1 MKNPRDLDSGTG
13 LFGPGSLVWIPCPKE
28 VWRPGVVS
36 RVDDSQISVKVSNVV
51 DELTLEEVSE
61 EVVFKLPLEVG
72 SNMAGGQLHIRA
84 AEQLSDCGV
93 VTPDDLCELTHLHQ
107 PSILHAINSRFDLD
121 KIYTFTG
128 PILIAV
134 NPYRTL
140 EGFYS
145 MEMIQK
151 FRLKSNSDI
160 PHVFSVTNKAYTGV
174 CTQKKSQTILISGE
188 SGAGKTETT
197 KFVLQFLTVVGSSNN
212 SVSSGIVDSGTGN
225 EKRYSFVEDQII
237 QSNPLLEAFG
247 NSQTLRNNNSSRFG
261 KFIEIQFSEL
271 TSNSTLESDSSSMC
285 ISSACTNTYLLEKVR
300 VCHQQKGERNFHIFY
315 QLCSA
320 AKHIISQGS
329 SHEGNLIYRFP
340 SHNTESILFSRKNSE
355 NIVLNPHLAQLREQL
370 FSNPMEIDLSHIVSE
385 KNFKYLEGSECQETD
400 FHQFERTLYAVRTM
414 GITNDQLYNIIKII
428 KAVMFLGNITFIE
441 NEGESSIPHES
452 CFQDLEI
459 VSSLLSIPKDGIV
472 RLLTRRKIQ
481 LREGEILKHLS
492 VQEAETTKDAVSK
505 ALYSL
510 VFDYILH
517 LVNTQISRARENEAN
532 DAHQEKDKKDLYCG
546 ILDIFGFECFPN
558 NSFEQLCINFANERL
573 QQIFNDYIFNIE
585 QDLYIQEDISWDPID
600 FPDNGDCVQLLQ
612 QQKPV
617 LGILPAIDEEC
628 FVPQGSNIGLLNK
641 LVKEYSGKNTRFD
654 IVKKKPN
661 NFVVVHYAGPV
672 SYCVDNFIEK
682 NKDQLS
688 HYSTEVLSS
697 SENPWVSDL
706 IKAKFSDHVLDS
718 ESNTKSKRQQT
729 LGSSFRNQLNK
740 LISTI
745 KQTNPHFIRCI
756 KPNSNNSPDE
766 FDRISVSEQLKYGG
780 VLQAIQVSRAGYPV
794 RFPHFEFL
802 LDYMILFSPCGQL
815 SISKS
820 RDEYGKWCRSI
831 LNSGK
836 VQETKNVTSLSKS
849 NNIRKSQ
856 IIELMENLNSS
867 GLISKY
873 EQTTQWAVG
882 LTRVFLKIEAFRDL
896 EQLRVR
902 VRDTASTK
910 IQSLWRMILCRNQ
923 YRKAIKAIITIQS
936 IWKGVLSRRRFKL
949 LLKEKAALKI
959 QTIFRGHIA
968 RQKLKCMQLCVKM
981 IQSRWRVYL
990 RRKEAEEKLYIRR
1003 VCLIQSTFRMYLQRR
1018 YFIRLSG
1025 SVLKAQILWRGK
1037 LARRQFQ
1044 KLKEEKN
1051 EFSELFAKYQE
1062 ALIEIQKLKGNCSR
1076 LEDQLYKALSERNSL
1091 KDEREQLNQELLA
1104 RKAEER
1110 TVSDLGTISDS
1121 IDHDNNQD
1129 QNQNK
1134 NQVSQNIDSSNSIL
1148 GVSSQIQS
1156 QREEKE
1162 VANGLE
1168 ISKQQEIIKRLLRLS
1183 SYPFSKLGLL
1193 ESIPEILFPR
1203 DSRSIVLNYQDRQI
1217 GLLLAGSS
1225 GSGDKQLLKKF
1236 MDEIGAGSVDENN
1249 LQVFTI
1255 ELSNIPGAH
1264 VISSQEYLKGAC
1276 YGPEGSN
1283 HRVRESSVGERWPLN
1298 IMSITALEEDE
1309 SRQQI
1314 ESFLTRTRVA
1324 IFVYDVAN
1332 IESFKALEEG
1342 TGNHDFLIFRK
1353 AIENGCK
1360 VILFGSLYRVI
1371 HESAKIEVDIEQ
1383 VRKISSDLDI
1393 ISIESDSISSLI
1405 SSIVGII
1412 NTRNHLDI
1420 KITQQTEGIPFGAE
1434 NNTLR
1439 DEMVDK
1445 DKLALTL
1452 ERNTMQQKHLNN
1464 SLFSKFNDGIRA
1476 FGLRIPKFPV
1486 PKITLDRNEF
1496 LIPTLDLEEAANI
1509 TQVEK
1514 QGGIGPVINI
1524 KDDQNSSVTHIVFCR
1539 DIPTEP
1545 HTMLLVARKNGVIHA
1560 YYCYKTRLE
1569 DNIADENS
1577 SLEWSGRVEEAYS
1590 RKAHNRAIT
1599 SLALSPDESEF
1610 LSTSIDMTVR
1620 RFLTATGHAI
1630 SLFSDN
1636 SPVLV
1641 GSYLPF
1647 LPSLFIVSSSK
1658 PLLRIVNVDV
1668 GVAQK
1673 IKTDSTIR
1681 ALCFDSTGIYCFAA
1695 CKEGRIYV
1703 LVNIAAKS
1711 SSRTS
1716 TETDFRFTDKRG
1728 MQVCSRAITNMLY
1741 VHGSS
1746 DYSNI
1751 RKTHANSAIGAG
1763 FGGLSSLLPVLVV
1776 NAADSTITIIDIR
1789 LQAPTGQ
1796 IDISNVPHVVLQVR
1810 FRIPNPHSLM
1820 PLRSCFSSRNGL
1832 WVASAAEDC
1841 SVRVFQLNNDSCEKE
1856 NLALVGHSAPVIS
1869 TAVNA
1874 SSTLLASG
1882 DADGIVI
1889 IWRRFSSR
1897 S

>member
-1 MKNPRDLDSGTG
+1 MQNSRDLDSGTG
-13 LFGPGSLVWIPCPKE
+13 LFGQGSLVWIPCPKE

-36 RVDDSQISVKVSNVV
+36 RVDDSQIIVKVTNTV
-51 DELTLEEVSE
+51 DDLTLEEVSE
-61 EVVFKLPLEVG
+61 EVIFKLPLEVG
-72 SNMAGGQLHIRA
+72 SNITGGQLHIRA

-134 NPYRTL
+134 NPYRDL
-140 EGFYS
+140 DGFYS

-151 FRLKSNSDI
+151 FRSKSTFDV
-160 PHVFSVTNKAYTGV
+160 PHVFTVANKAYSGV
-174 CTQKKSQTILISGE
+174 CSQRKSQTILISGE

-197 KFVLQFLTVVGSSNN
+197 KFVLQFLTVVGSSQNISNSSSGN
-212 SVSSGIVDSGTGN
+212 SVNGV
-225 EKRYSFVEDQII
+225 EKRYSFIEDQII

-247 NSQTLRNNNSSRFG
+247 NSQTLRNHNSSRFG
-261 KFIEIQFSEL
+261 KFIEVQFAESV
-271 TSNSTLESDSSSMC
+271 SNPSLKSDAGS
-285 ISSACTNTYLLEKVR
+285 IHITSACINTYLLEKVR

-320 AKHIISQGS
+320 AKHIIAQGS
-329 SHEGNLIYRFP
+329 SQAENMVYRFP
-340 SHNTESILFSRKNSE
+340 SHNTESILFSGQGSE
-355 NIVLNPHLAQLREQL
+355 GMILNHMAQLREQL

-385 KNFKYLEGSECQETD
+385 KNFKYLEGSECLATD
-400 FHQFERTLYAVRTM
+400 FHQFEKTLYAVRTM
-414 GITNDQLYNIIKII
+414 GITNDQLYNIIKVI
-428 KAVMFLGNITFIE
+428 KAVMFLGNVKFIE

-452 CFQDLEI
+452 CIQDLEI
-459 VSSLLSIPKDGIV
+459 VASLLSLPKEDVI
-472 RLLTRRKIQ
+472 RLLTCRKIH
-481 LREGEILKHLS
+481 LREGEIMKHLS
-492 VQEAETTKDAVSK
+492 VQEAEATKDAVSK

-517 LVNTQISRARENEAN
+517 LVNAQISRERVSITINNE
-532 DAHQEKDKKDLYCG
+532 EKDNKGLYCG
-546 ILDIFGFECFPN
+546 ILDIFGFECFPI
-558 NSFEQLCINFANERL
+558 NSFEQLCINFANEKL

-585 QDLYIQEDISWDPID
+585 QDLYIREEISWDPID

-628 FVPQGSNIGLLNK
+628 YVPQGSNTGLLNK
-641 LVKEYSGKNTRFD
+641 LVKEYNGKNSRFE
-654 IVKKKPN
+654 IVKKNPN
-661 NFVVVHYAGPV
+661 NFVIVHYAGPV
-672 SYCVDNFIEK
+672 SYCVENFIEK

-688 HYSTEVLSS
+688 QYSTEVLSN

-706 IKAKFSDHVLDS
+706 LKAKFLENTLDS

-729 LGSSFRNQLNK
+729 LGSSFRNQLNR

-745 KQTNPHFIRCI
+745 QQTNPHFIRCI
-756 KPNSNNSPDE
+756 KPNENNSPDE

-794 RFPHFEFL
+794 RFPHYEFL

-815 SISKS
+815 PISKS
-820 RDEYGKWCRSI
+820 KDEYDKWCRSI
-831 LNSGK
+831 LHSG
-836 VQETKNVTSLSKS
+836 QEYQDTKSISSLSIS
-849 NNIRKSQ
+849 NSATRKSQ
-856 IIELMENLNSS
+856 IIELMESLSFSNLI
-867 GLISKY
+867 LKD

-882 LTRVFLKIEAFRDL
+882 VTRVFLKVETFRDL

-902 VRDTASTK
+902 VRDTASTR
-910 IQSLWRMILCRNQ
+910 IQSMWRMVLCSNQ
-923 YRKAIKAIITIQS
+923 HKKVLRAIVIIQS
-936 IWKGVLSRRRFKL
+936 IWKGILSRRRLKF
-949 LLKEKAALKI
+949 LLKQKAALTI

-968 RQKLKCMQLCVKM
+968 RQKLKCMQLRVRM

-990 RRKEAEEKLYIRR
+990 RRKEAEEKLYIRKI
-1003 VCLIQSTFRMYLQRR
+1003 CLIQSTFRMYLQRR
-1018 YFIRLSG
+1018 YFVRLLE

-1044 KLKEEKN
+1044 KLKKERN
-1051 EFSELFAKYQE
+1051 EFSELFSKYQE
-1062 ALIEIQKLKGNCSR
+1062 ALIEIQKLKSNCSR
-1076 LEDQLYKALSERNSL
+1076 LEDQLYKALSERNALRDEKEQLSQEIFSL
-1091 KDEREQLNQELLA
+1091 KNDE
-1104 RKAEER
+1104 KI
-1110 TVSDLGTISDS
+1110 GSDS
-1121 IDHDNNQD
+1121 RILVDIPDQD
-1129 QNQNK
+1129 QNHDN
-1134 NQVSQNIDSSNSIL
+1134 NQVSQNINNNNSISE
-1148 GVSSQIQS
+1148 VFSQFQS
-1156 QREEKE
+1156 QEGKDIVNEM
-1162 VANGLE
+1162 E
-1168 ISKQQEIIKRLLRLS
+1168 ISRQKEIFKRLLRLS
-1183 SYPFSKLGLL
+1183 SYPFSKLELL

-1203 DSRSIVLNYQDRQI
+1203 DSHSIVLNYQDRQI
-1217 GLLLAGSS
+1217 GLLFAGSS
-1225 GSGDKQLLKKF
+1225 GSGDKQLLGRF
-1236 MDEIGAGSVDENN
+1236 MVETGAGSVDENS

-1264 VISSQEYLKGAC
+1264 VMSTQECLKGSY
-1276 YGPEGSN
+1276 YGSEEHS

-1298 IMSITALEEDE
+1298 IMSITSLEKDE
-1309 SRQQI
+1309 FCQQI
-1314 ESFLTRTRVA
+1314 ESFLSRTRVA

-1332 IESFKALEEG
+1332 AESFRALRGESSNG
-1342 TGNHDFLIFRK
+1342 DFGILKK

-1360 VILFGSLYRVI
+1360 VVLFGNLYRVI
-1371 HESAKIEVDIEQ
+1371 HKSANIEVDIEQ
-1383 VRKISSDLDI
+1383 VRKISCDLDI
-1393 ISIESDSISSLI
+1393 ISIESDSISSLV

-1412 NTRNHLDI
+1412 NARNHLELKTAQMEDI
-1420 KITQQTEGIPFGAE
+1420 QVGAE
-1434 NNTLR
+1434 DKSLKDT
-1439 DEMVDK
+1439 MVNK
-1445 DKLALTL
+1445 DGLEITL
-1452 ERNTMQQKHLNN
+1452 ERNTMQQKQLNN
-1464 SLFSKFNDGIRA
+1464 SLLSKFNDGIRA

-1486 PKITLDRNEF
+1486 SKTVSDRNEF
-1496 LIPTLDLEEAANI
+1496 LVATMEIEESGNSSK
-1509 TQVEK
+1509 VER

-1560 YYCYKTRLE
+1560 YYCYKTHLE
-1569 DNIADENS
+1569 DGIVDENS
-1577 SLEWSGRVEEAYS
+1577 SLEWSGKVEEAYS

-1716 TETDFRFTDKRG
+1716 VETDFRFTDKRG

-1746 DYSNI
+1746 DYSNV
-1751 RKTHANSAIGAG
+1751 RKTHVNGAIGTGLGG
-1763 FGGLSSLLPVLVV
+1763 FSSLLPVLVV

-1796 IDISNVPHVVLQVR
+1796 IDVSNVPHVVLQVR

-1820 PLRSCFSSRNGL
+1820 PLRSCYSSRNGL

-1856 NLALVGHSAPVIS
+1856 SLVLAGHSAPVIS

-1889 IWRRFSSR
+1889 IWRRFSKS
-1897 S
+1897 

>member
-1 MKNPRDLDSGTG
+1 MHNSRDLDSGTG
-13 LFGPGSLVWIPCPKE
+13 FFGPGSLVWIPCPKE

-36 RVDDSQISVKVSNVV
+36 KVNDSQIVVKVSNVV

-160 PHVFSVTNKAYTGV
+160 PHVFSVANKAYSGV
-174 CTQKKSQTILISGE
+174 CNQKKSQTILISGE

-197 KFVLQFLTVVGSSNN
+197 KFVLQFLTVVGSSHNGC
-212 SVSSGIVDSGTGN
+212 SSDTGDSGAGG

-261 KFIEIQFSEL
+261 KFIEVQFSES
-271 TSNSTLESDSSSMC
+271 TSSSNAESNSNSIC
-285 ISSACTNTYLLEKVR
+285 ISSARINTYLLEKVR

-320 AKHIISQGS
+320 AKHIFGQGS
-329 SHEGNLIYRFP
+329 SQEGNLVYRFP
-340 SHNTESILFSRKNSE
+340 SHNTESILFSQQNSE
-355 NIVLNPHLAQLREQL
+355 NIVLNPHMAQLRKQL

-400 FHQFERTLYAVRTM
+400 FHQFERTLYAIRTM
-414 GITNDQLYNIIKII
+414 GITNSQLYNIIKII
-428 KAVMFLGNITFIE
+428 KAVMFLGNVIFVE

-452 CFQDLEI
+452 CIQDLEI
-459 VSSLLSIPKDGIV
+459 VSSLLSLPKEDIV
-472 RLLTRRKIQ
+472 RLLTCRKIQ
-481 LREGEILKHLS
+481 LREGEIMKHLS
-492 VQEAETTKDAVSK
+492 VQEAEATKDAVSK

-517 LVNTQISRARENEAN
+517 LVNLQISTGRASEVN
-532 DAHQEKDKKDLYCG
+532 DYQEKGKKDLYCG
-546 ILDIFGFECFPN
+546 ILDIFGFECFPI

-612 QQKPV
+612 QQKPI

-628 FVPQGSNIGLLNK
+628 FVPQGSNTGLLNK
-641 LVKEYSGKNTRFD
+641 LVKEYSGKNARFE
-654 IVKKKPN
+654 IVKKNPN

-672 SYCVDNFIEK
+672 SYCVQNFIEK

-688 HYSTEVLSS
+688 QYSTEVLSS
-697 SENPWVSDL
+697 SKNPWVSDL
-706 IKAKFSDHVLDS
+706 LRAKFSDQVLDS
-718 ESNTKSKRQQT
+718 ESNTKPKRQQT

-745 KQTNPHFIRCI
+745 QQTNPHFIRCI
-756 KPNSNNSPDE
+756 KPNGNNSPDE

-820 RDEYGKWCRSI
+820 RDEYDKWCRSI
-831 LNSGK
+831 LHSG
-836 VQETKNVTSLSKS
+836 QTLEAKNVSSLSAS
-849 NNIRKSQ
+849 NNSTRKNQ
-856 IIELMENLNSS
+856 IIELMKNLSSS
-867 GLISKY
+867 GLISKD
-873 EQTTQWAVG
+873 EQVTQWAVG
-882 LTRVFLKIEAFRDL
+882 VTRVFLKIEAFRDL

-902 VRDTASTK
+902 VRDTASTS
-910 IQSLWRMILCRNQ
+910 IQSVWRMILCRDQ
-923 YRKAIKAIITIQS
+923 YRKALKSIIKIQS
-936 IWKGVLSRRRFKL
+936 IWKGVISRRRFKF
-949 LLKEKAALKI
+949 LLKQKAALKI
-959 QTIFRGHIA
+959 QTIFRGHVA
-968 RQKLKCMQLCVKM
+968 RQKFRCMQLCVRM

-1018 YFIRLSG
+1018 YFVQLSA
-1025 SVLKAQILWRGK
+1025 SVLKVQILWRGK

-1044 KLKEEKN
+1044 KLREERN

-1076 LEDQLYKALSERNSL
+1076 LEDQLYKALSERNAL
-1091 KDEREQLNQELLA
+1091 KDEKEQLIQELL
-1104 RKAEER
+1104 
-1110 TVSDLGTISDS
+1110 DLKSENRVD
-1121 IDHDNNQD
+1121 QD
-1129 QNQNK
+1129 QNQ
-1134 NQVSQNIDSSNSIL
+1134 NQVSQNINCSNSTP
-1148 GVSSQIQS
+1148 GVSSQFQG
-1156 QREEKE
+1156 QGEEKE
-1162 VANGLE
+1162 AASGLE
-1168 ISKQQEIIKRLLRLS
+1168 ISRQKEIIKRLLRLS
-1183 SYPFSKLGLL
+1183 SYPFSKLELL
-1193 ESIPEILFPR
+1193 ESIPEILFPQ
-1203 DSRSIVLNYQDRQI
+1203 DSRSIVLNYQERQI
-1217 GLLLAGSS
+1217 GLLFAGSS
-1225 GSGDKQLLKKF
+1225 GSGDKQILRKF
-1236 MDEIGAGSVDENN
+1236 MDKTGAGLVDENN

-1264 VISSQEYLKGAC
+1264 VMSSQECLKGSC
-1276 YGPEGSN
+1276 YGPEGSS

-1298 IMSITALEEDE
+1298 IMSITSLEEDE

-1332 IESFKALEEG
+1332 IESFKALEG
-1342 TGNHDFLIFRK
+1342 SSNDFSILRK
-1353 AIENGCK
+1353 AVENGCK
-1360 VILFGSLYRVI
+1360 VVLFGSLYRVI
-1371 HESAKIEVDIEQ
+1371 HDLAKIEVDIEQ

-1393 ISIESDSISSLI
+1393 ISIESDSISSLV

-1412 NTRNHLDI
+1412 NARSHLNL
-1420 KITQQTEGIPFGAE
+1420 KATQQTEEILMGTEGNSFQGQMVGK
-1434 NNTLR
+1434 
-1439 DEMVDK
+1439 DE
-1445 DKLALTL
+1445 LALAL
-1452 ERNTMQQKHLNN
+1452 ERNTMQQKQLNN

-1486 PKITLDRNEF
+1486 SKTTSERNEF
-1496 LIPTLDLEEAANI
+1496 LIPTLDLEEAANS

-1539 DIPTEP
+1539 DIPAEP

-1569 DNIADENS
+1569 DGTADENL
-1577 SLEWSGRVEEAYS
+1577 SLDWSGRVEEAYS

-1746 DYSNI
+1746 DYSV
-1751 RKTHANSAIGAG
+1751 RKTHANGAISVGLGG
-1763 FGGLSSLLPVLVV
+1763 FSSLLPVLVV

-1796 IDISNVPHVVLQVR
+1796 IDVSNVPHVVLQVR

-1832 WVASAAEDC
+1832 WVVSAAEDC

-1856 NLALVGHSAPVIS
+1856 NLVLAGHSAPVIS

-1889 IWRRFSSR
+1889 IWRRFLR

>member
-1 MKNPRDLDSGTG
+1 MQSSRDLDSGTG

-36 RVDDSQISVKVSNVV
+36 RVDESQIVVKVSSTV

-61 EVVFKLPLEVG
+61 EVVFKLPLEAG
-72 SNMAGGQLHIRA
+72 SSTVGGQLHIRA

-134 NPYRTL
+134 NPYRSL

-151 FRLKSNSDI
+151 FRLKSNSDV
-160 PHVFSVTNKAYTGV
+160 PHVFSVANKAYSGV
-174 CTQKKSQTILISGE
+174 CSQRKSQTILISGE

-197 KFVLQFLTVVGSSNN
+197 KFVLQFLTVVGLSQKNGGDLATETAKVN
-212 SVSSGIVDSGTGN
+212 
-225 EKRYSFVEDQII
+225 SFVEDQII

-261 KFIEIQFSEL
+261 KFIEVQFA
-271 TSNSTLESDSSSMC
+271 DSGSGLDSLC
-285 ISSACTNTYLLEKVR
+285 ISGACINTYLLEKVR

-320 AKHIISQGS
+320 AKYVIEQGGS
-329 SHEGNLIYRFP
+329 SREGSLTYRFP
-340 SHNTESILFSRKNSE
+340 SDRTESILFSGKRASE
-355 NIVLNPHLAQLREQL
+355 SEVLSPHMAQIKEQL
-370 FSNPMEIDLSHIVSE
+370 FSNPMEIDLSRIVSE
-385 KNFKYLEGSECQETD
+385 KDFRYLEGSECQDTD
-400 FHQFERTLYAVRTM
+400 LDQFERTLYAVRTM
-414 GITNDQLYNIIKII
+414 GITNEQLYNIIKVI
-428 KAVMFLGNITFIE
+428 KAIMFLGNVVFE
-441 NEGESSIPHES
+441 EHEGELSVPRESSG
-452 CFQDLEI
+452 QDLEM
-459 VSSLLSIPKDGIV
+459 VASLLSLSREDIV
-472 RLLTRRKIQ
+472 HLLTCRRIQ
-481 LREGEILKHLS
+481 LREGEIMKNLS
-492 VQEAETTKDAVSK
+492 VKEAEATKDAVSK

-510 VFDYILH
+510 VFDYILS
-517 LVNTQISRARENEAN
+517 LVNTQISRGDVHRE
-532 DAHQEKDKKDLYCG
+532 KRSLYCG
-546 ILDIFGFECFPN
+546 ILDIFGFECFPI

-585 QDLYIQEDISWDPID
+585 QDLYIQEEISWDPVD

-612 QQKPV
+612 QLKPT
-617 LGILPAIDEEC
+617 LGIIPAIDEEC
-628 FVPQGSNIGLLNK
+628 FVPQGSNAGLLNK
-641 LVKEYSGKNTRFD
+641 LVKEYNGKNSRFE
-654 IVKKKPN
+654 IVKKNPS
-661 NFVVVHYAGPV
+661 NFVIVHYAGPV
-672 SYCVDNFIEK
+672 SYSVDNFIEK

-688 HYSTEVLSS
+688 QYSTEVLSS
-697 SENPWVSDL
+697 SQNPWVSDL
-706 IKAKFSDHVLDS
+706 LRARLLEKTSDS
-718 ESNTKSKRQQT
+718 EASATKSKRQQT
-729 LGSSFRNQLNK
+729 LGSSFRSQLNK

-745 KQTNPHFIRCI
+745 QQTSPHFIRCI
-756 KPNSNNSPDE
+756 KPNANNSSDE
-766 FDRISVSEQLKYGG
+766 FDRVSVSEQLKYGG

-794 RFPHFEFL
+794 RYPHYEFL

-815 SISKS
+815 PIGKSRKDYDEWSRGILHSS
-820 RDEYGKWCRSI
+820 RDEEG
-831 LNSGK
+831 SGG
-836 VQETKNVTSLSKS
+836 VA
-849 NNIRKSQ
+849 RKRQ
-856 IIELMENLNSS
+856 ITELMEGLSSS
-867 GLISKY
+867 GLISKDSGR
-873 EQTTQWAVG
+873 TAQWAVG
-882 LTRVFLKIEAFRDL
+882 VTRVFLKIEAFRDL

-902 VRDTASTK
+902 VRDTASTL
-910 IQSLWRMILCRNQ
+910 IQSVWRMVLCCNQ
-923 YRKAIKAIITIQS
+923 RRRALRAIVVIQS
-936 IWKGVLSRRRFKL
+936 VWRGVLSRRNFKW
-949 LLKEKAALKI
+949 LLKQKAALTI
-959 QTIFRGHIA
+959 QTIFRGYTA
-968 RQKLKCMQLCVKM
+968 RQKLKCMQTRVRL
-981 IQSRWRVYL
+981 IQSRWRLYL
-990 RRKEAEEKLYIRR
+990 RRKESEERLYIRR

-1018 YFIRLSG
+1018 YFVKLSG

-1044 KLKEEKN
+1044 KLREERN
-1051 EFSELFAKYQE
+1051 EFSQLFAKYQE
-1062 ALIEIQKLKGNCSR
+1062 ALIEIQKLKVNCSR
-1076 LEDQLYKALSERNSL
+1076 LEDQLYKALSERNAIR
-1091 KDEREQLNQELLA
+1091 DEREQLSQELLA
-1104 RKAEER
+1104 RKEEDK
-1110 TVSDLGTISDS
+1110 VGSCLAGADLPPGQGQGRSLQDESGMDS
-1121 IDHDNNQD
+1121 P
-1129 QNQNK
+1129 
-1134 NQVSQNIDSSNSIL
+1134 L
-1148 GVSSQIQS
+1148 GPVPQTKGDGGGDTDALRQS
-1156 QREEKE
+1156 
-1162 VANGLE
+1162 E
-1168 ISKQQEIIKRLLRLS
+1168 IVRRLLRLS
-1183 SYPFSKLGLL
+1183 SYPFSKLELL
-1193 ESIPEILFPR
+1193 ESIPEVLFPR
-1203 DSRSIVLNYQDRQI
+1203 DSHSIMLNYQDRQI
-1217 GLLLAGSS
+1217 GLLFAGSS
-1225 GSGDKQLLKKF
+1225 LSGDKMILKRF
-1236 MDEIGAGSVDENN
+1236 VEETGAGSVDNTS

-1264 VISSQEYLKGAC
+1264 VMSTRECLKGSY
-1276 YGPEGSN
+1276 YGLEGSS
-1283 HRVRESSVGERWPLN
+1283 HRVRDSSIGERWPLN
-1298 IMSITALEEDE
+1298 IMSITSLEEEE
-1309 SRQQI
+1309 SRQQVD
-1314 ESFLTRTRVA
+1314 SFLPRARVA
-1324 IFVYDVAN
+1324 VFVYDVSN
-1332 IESFKALEEG
+1332 DSSFKVLRGGGGSGDFGILKKALES
-1342 TGNHDFLIFRK
+1342 
-1353 AIENGCK
+1353 GCR
-1360 VILFGSLYRVI
+1360 VVLFGSLYRVL
-1371 HESAKIEVDIEQ
+1371 HESADVEVDVEQ
-1383 VRKISSDLDI
+1383 VRRVACDLDI
-1393 ISIESDSISSLI
+1393 ISVESDSISSLV

-1412 NTRNHLDI
+1412 NARTHSEIRVMQGEEAQI
-1420 KITQQTEGIPFGAE
+1420 CGGAGVARSAAAT
-1434 NNTLR
+1434 NTHVSAHQLQGAMMSK
-1439 DEMVDK
+1439 DE
-1445 DKLALTL
+1445 LALTL
-1452 ERNTMQQKHLNN
+1452 ERNTMQQRQLNN

-1476 FGLRIPKFPV
+1476 FGLRIPKFPPAAKAV
-1486 PKITLDRNEF
+1486 SDRNEF
-1496 LIPTLDLEEAANI
+1496 LVPSLDMGEAADPAK
-1509 TQVEK
+1509 VEK

-1539 DIPTEP
+1539 DVPTEP

-1569 DNIADENS
+1569 DGIADENS

-1703 LVNIAAKS
+1703 LVNISAKS
-1711 SSRTS
+1711 SSRAS

-1746 DYSNI
+1746 DYSNV
-1751 RKTHANSAIGAG
+1751 RKTHANGAITGG
-1763 FGGLSSLLPVLVV
+1763 LGGLSSLLPVLVV

-1796 IDISNVPHVVLQVR
+1796 IDVSNVPHVVLQVR

-1841 SVRVFQLNNDSCEKE
+1841 SVRVFQLNNDSSERE
-1856 NLALVGHSAPVIS
+1856 NLVLTGHSAPVIS

-1897 S
+1897 L